1 MSSLVLSPRVLRNA
15 GYGLVAL
22 LVTVIAILP
31 MFDSQSVTYAMGL
44 ILQIMLFVYLAQ
56 AWNIAGGFAGLFS
69 LGHAA
74 FFGLGAYAY
83 AIGSAKYGLD
93 PVVCFAIGIS
103 LAAGLGV
110 ITAVISTRLSG
121 MFFAMVTLGLNEIL
135 LNLASQLT
143 WLTNGSAGTY
153 LRKQFTVDATTAY
166 YIFLVLCILIFMLAA
181 LVRHSKLGT
190 MCVAVKE
197 NEAFAR
203 ALGVNPAPW
212 KIAAVVISA
221 IMTAI
226 GGGFFAMYQG
236 IVSPTMVFTFAVSI
250 KMLIVT
256 MIGGMGTLWGP
267 LVGSF
272 LILFDELVRASLGAA
287 FGGVSLIAYGAIL
300 VFAALFL
307 PKGIMEAV
315 RKHFLERGSRH
326 DG

>member
-1 MSSLVLSPRVLRNA
+1 MSSRIPSSTALRGA
-15 GYGLVAL
+15 GYAIVAALVAA
-22 LVTVIAILP
+22 VAVLP
-31 MFDSQSVTYAMGL
+31 LFPSPSVTYAMGL

-69 LGHAA
+69 LGHSA
-74 FFGLGAYAY
+74 FFGLGAYSY
-83 AIGSAKYGLD
+83 AIGVARYGLD
-93 PVVCFAIGIS
+93 PKFCFLLGGL

-110 ITAVISTRLSG
+110 VTAIISTRLSG

-143 WLTNGSAGTY
+143 WLTNGDAGAY
-153 LRKQFTVDATTAY
+153 LRKQFTVTPHTAY
-166 YIFLVLCILIFMLAA
+166 YLFLGLCIAIFALAA

-190 MCVAVKE
+190 MCMAVKE

-212 KIAAVVISA
+212 KIAAVVVSA
-221 IMTAI
+221 VATAV

-236 IVSPTMVFTFAVSI
+236 FVAPSMVFTFSISI

-256 MIGGMGTLWGP
+256 MIGGVGTLWGP
-267 LVGSF
+267 LVGAF
-272 LILFDELVRASLGAA
+272 LVLFDELVRASLGSA

-300 VFAALFL
+300 VLSALFL

-315 RKHFLERGSRH
+315 RKHLVDRSARH
-326 DG
+326 G